1 MKKILVSALAFSPVL
16 AFAQAPGNLQ
26 NVNNFLTSIGR
37 LINTALP
44 IVIGLALLGFFWG
57 LAKFILA
64 GADPGTQKTAKNMMI
79 WSIVALFL
87 MVSVWCLV
95 NFLGSSVGIGAGSG
109 NNPNQ
114 APPVPTVPGLYSR
127 DGSCYRYQ
135 LSQRNK

>member
-1 MKKILVSALAFSPVL
+1 MKKLLVSVLAFSPAL

-26 NVNNFLTSIGR
+26 NVNSFLTSIGR

-57 LAKFILA
+57 LAQFILK
-64 GADPGTQKTAKNMMI
+64 GADPAAQKSAKSMMI

-87 MVSVWCLV
+87 MVSVWGLV
-95 NFLGSSVGIGAGSG
+95 NFLGSTLGVGAGSG

-114 APPVPTVPGLYSR
+114 APTVPTVPGL
-127 DGSCYRYQ
+127 
-135 LSQRNK
+135 